1 MYNKLLALSSFFSLG
16 KKFKHHAEFAEEC
29 KSTVNDYIKKN
40 HAVKLSLEEV
50 KHGFLVT
57 NHVPHHGVVNVNK
70 PCKVRILFDTAVKI

>member
-16 KKFKHHAEFAEEC
+16 KKFKHHAEFAEEH

-50 KHGFLVT
+50 KHRFL
-57 NHVPHHGVVNVNK
+57 
-70 PCKVRILFDTAVKI
+70 